1 MKLKKLMVLGLS
13 VGVALGAFGCTNRN
27 DTTKDNKTTN
37 TTGTTDTTGTSTDY
51 TNTDY
56 AKTYASLYDTNIS
69 PLTQYSMYSD
79 VNATTNAYAND
90 SDYPGNEEY
99 VKQLRA
105 AYEDSRDNLQSFV
118 DGLQNDAKTDDSNI
132 KADNNKLI
140 SQGNQLI
147 GEIDTKIEN
156 LDNIP
161 KDAYSKSKNDFINV
175 VNNTTEV
182 DDTIVTD
189 FNNMIKEM
197 NKKLGIKNNSDTTN
211 TNENANTSK

>member
-1 MKLKKLMVLGLS
+1 MKSKKIMILGLS
-13 VGVALGAFGCTNRN
+13 LAVALGAFGCTSRN

-37 TTGTTDTTGTSTDY
+37 TTGTTDTTGTSSDY

-105 AYEDSRDNLQSFV
+105 AYQDSRDNLQTFV
-118 DGLQNDAKTDDSNI
+118 NGLQNDAKTDDSTL
-132 KADNNKLI
+132 KADNDKLI

-147 GEIDTKIEN
+147 GEIDTKIKN

-175 VNNTTEV
+175 VNDTTAV

-189 FNNMIKEM
+189 FNDMIKNMNEM
-197 NKKLGIKNNSDTTN
+197 LGIKNNSDTTN
-211 TNENANTSK
+211 TNKDTNK